1 MYTSSSER
9 FSHNSHALE
18 KRKLPKKWEVRFSKR
33 IDKGRPYYV
42 NLETKKSQW
51 NFPGEEK
58 TLQQVSVI
66 PNPKS
71 TRPERVLSVEEI
83 ADINRL
89 QDAQNR
95 TR

>member
-1 MYTSSSER
+1 MYTSSSEKL
-9 FSHNSHALE
+9 SHNSHALE
-18 KRKLPKKWEVRFSKR
+18 TRNLPKKWEVRFSKR

-42 NLETKKSQW
+42 NLETRKSQW
-51 NFPGEEK
+51 KFPGEEK
-58 TLQQVSVI
+58 TLPQVST
-66 PNPKS
+66 NPKY